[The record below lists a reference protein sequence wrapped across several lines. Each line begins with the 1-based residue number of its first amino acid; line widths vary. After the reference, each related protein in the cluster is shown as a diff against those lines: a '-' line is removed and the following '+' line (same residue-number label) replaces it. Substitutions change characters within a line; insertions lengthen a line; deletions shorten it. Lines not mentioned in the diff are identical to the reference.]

1 MKHKNKRQTAI
12 LTVIKES
19 DIETQTDL
27 AIKLQ
32 MKGINAT
39 QATISRDIKQLHLI
53 KVLNKETNKYR
64 YEQRAEISREVDSPA
79 KSRAM
84 TMIRENVISLRSA
97 QNLVV
102 VKCYPGSAQ
111 AVGAAIDSYSHDEI
125 IGTIAGDDTIFI
137 ATEDNYG
144 ASALV
149 DRLSEAV
156 SDN

>member
-1 MKHKNKRQTAI
+1 MKHKNKRQTVI

-32 MKGINAT
+32 LKGINAT

-64 YEQRAEISREVDSPA
+64 YEQRSEISKEVDPPA

-84 TMIRENVISLRSA
+84 NMIRENVLSLRSA

-137 ATEDNYG
+137 ATEDSQS
-144 ASALV
+144 AEALV
-149 DRLSEAV
+149 DRLSDAV